1 MKHKESPMLSALLY
15 TLVAISLFLT
25 VRILSTPSTVGLS
38 QNSTT
43 SVSANLTNT
52 KKVEDVFAPIRM
64 IVHTDKRMYLTQE
77 PEIMQ
82 SVNEL
87 LSELLSESVFDGIE
101 GVSTYTQEDY
111 DALILSPTQLE
122 IRFAE
127 EVPLELLSRYF
138 TNLQEEYYDEGV
150 DRIIFNS
157 KEEDPVYLLN
167 DETKQVFTVARPANL
182 LQSLAELYESQKEAY
197 MEVESYQ
204 SESSISY
211 LPTEA
216 ITIEKLVYLVEK
228 PSNSYFIDLLFD
240 DTTDLKDNGSDAFV
254 SYSDNISELSI
265 DKETGQ
271 LSYYR
276 NILDAEDLPDYRLI
290 RDSFHE
296 IKMLDN
302 WTNPFYFYG
311 FDKENDNVY
320 YRRYVNGYPIFGEV
334 DYGLTRIR
342 MSGSSMTE
350 LQFLTQVIQ
359 TPLTDRGEDVT
370 LLSGQDLLAALNA
383 GGYSSQEIQMIALGY
398 DWTFSEES
406 NRLVNL
412 TPKWFIKIDGV
423 WKALDQWI
431 GGTETEADDSGF

>member
-38 QNSTT
+38 QNSAT

-64 IVHTDKRMYLTQE
+64 IVHTDKRMYLTQM
-77 PEIMQ
+77 PEIMR

-87 LSELLSESVFDGIE
+87 LSESVFNGIE
-101 GVSTYTQEDY
+101 GVSTYTKEEY

-138 TNLQEEYYDEGV
+138 TNLQEDYYGESIG
-150 DRIIFNS
+150 RIIFNS

-182 LQSLAELYESQKEAY
+182 LQSLVELYEGQKEAY
-197 MEVESYQ
+197 AEVESY
-204 SESSISY
+204 ETELAISY
-211 LPTEA
+211 LPIEA
-216 ITIEKLVYLVEK
+216 ITIQKLV
-228 PSNSYFIDLLFD
+228 YFIDLLFD
-240 DTTDLKDNGSDAFV
+240 DTTDLKDNGSDEFV

-265 DKETGQ
+265 EKETGQ

-311 FDKENDNVY
+311 FD
-320 YRRYVNGYPIFGEV
+320 
-334 DYGLTRIR
+334 
-342 MSGSSMTE
+342 
-350 LQFLTQVIQ
+350 
-359 TPLTDRGEDVT
+359 
-370 LLSGQDLLAALNA
+370 
-383 GGYSSQEIQMIALGY
+383 
-398 DWTFSEES
+398 
-406 NRLVNL
+406 
-412 TPKWFIKIDGV
+412 
-423 WKALDQWI
+423 
-431 GGTETEADDSGF
+431 

>member
-38 QNSTT
+38 QNSAT

-64 IVHTDKRMYLTQE
+64 IVHTDKRMYLTQM
-77 PEIMQ
+77 PEIMR

-87 LSELLSESVFDGIE
+87 LSESVFNGIE
-101 GVSTYTQEDY
+101 GVSTYTKEEY

-138 TNLQEEYYDEGV
+138 TNLQEDYYGESIG
-150 DRIIFNS
+150 RIIFNS

-197 MEVESYQ
+197 AEVESY
-204 SESSISY
+204 ETELAISY
-211 LPTEA
+211 LPIEA
-216 ITIEKLVYLVEK
+216 ITIQKLVYLVEK

-240 DTTDLKDNGSDAFV
+240 DTTDLKDNGSDEFV

-311 FDKENDNVY
+311 FDEETDNVY

-334 DYGLTRIR
+334 DYGLTRIH

-359 TPLTDRGEDVT
+359 TPLTDRGEDVA
-370 LLSGQDLLAALNA
+370 LLSGKDLLAALDA

-412 TPKWFIKIDGV
+412 TPKWFIQINGV
-423 WKALDQWI
+423 WKSLDQWI
-431 GGTETEADDSGF
+431 GGAETEADDSGL

>member
-38 QNSTT
+38 QNSAT

-64 IVHTDKRMYLTQE
+64 IIHTDKRIYLTQE

-82 SVNEL
+82 SVN
-87 LSELLSESVFDGIE
+87 ELLSESVFDGIE

-138 TNLQEEYYDEGV
+138 TNLQEDYYGESIG
-150 DRIIFNS
+150 RIIFNS

-197 MEVESYQ
+197 AEVESY
-204 SESSISY
+204 ETELAISY
-211 LPTEA
+211 LPIEA
-216 ITIEKLVYLVEK
+216 ITIQKLVYLVEK

-240 DTTDLKDNGSDAFV
+240 DTTDLKDNGSDEFV

>member
-1 MKHKESPMLSALLY
+1 MKQKESPMLSAVLY
-15 TLVAISLFLT
+15 TLVAVSLFLT
-25 VRILSTPSTVGLS
+25 VRILSTPSASGLG
-38 QNSTT
+38 QNSTP

-52 KKVEDVFAPIRM
+52 KKIEDVFAPIRM
-64 IVHTDKRMYLTQE
+64 IVHTDKRLYLTQT

-87 LSELLSESVFDGIE
+87 LGESLLDGIE
-101 GVSTYTQEDY
+101 DVSTYTQEEF
-111 DALILSPTQLE
+111 DALILSPTQVE

-127 EVPLELLSRYF
+127 AVPLELLSRYF
-138 TNLQEEYYDEGV
+138 TNLQEDYYDDGI

-157 KEEDPVYLLN
+157 KEEDPIYLLN
-167 DETKQVFTVARPANL
+167 DETKQVFTVARPDNV
-182 LQSLAELYESQKEAY
+182 LQPLVDLYEGQKDAY
-197 MEVESYQ
+197 MEVESYE
-204 SESSISY
+204 SESAISY

-216 ITIEKLVYLVEK
+216 ITVQKLVYLVEK

-240 DTTDLKDNGSDAFV
+240 DTTDLKDNGSDEFV

-265 DKETGQ
+265 EKTTGQ

-276 NILDAEDLPDYRLI
+276 NILDAEELPDYRLI

-311 FDKENDNVY
+311 FDEETDNVY

-334 DYGLTRIR
+334 DYGLTRIH
-342 MSGSSMTE
+342 MSGSSLTE

-370 LLSGQDLLAALNA
+370 LLSGKDLLAALDA
-383 GGYSSQEIQMIALGY
+383 GGYTSQEIQMIALGY
-398 DWTFSEES
+398 DWTFSQES

-412 TPKWFIKIDGV
+412 TPKWFIQIDGV
-423 WKALDQWI
+423 WKSLDQWI
-431 GGTETEADDSGF
+431 GSTETEAANSGL

>member
-38 QNSTT
+38 QNSAT

-64 IVHTDKRMYLTQE
+64 IVHTDKRMYLTQM
-77 PEIMQ
+77 PEIMR

-87 LSELLSESVFDGIE
+87 LSESVFNGIE
-101 GVSTYTQEDY
+101 GVSTYTKEEY

-138 TNLQEEYYDEGV
+138 TNLQEDYYDDGI
-150 DRIIFNS
+150 DRIILNS
-157 KEEDPVYLLN
+157 KEDDPVYLLN
-167 DETKQVFTVARPANL
+167 DETKQVFTTARPENL
-182 LQSLAELYESQKEAY
+182 LQPLVDLYEGQKEAY

-211 LPTEA
+211 LPKEA
-216 ITIEKLVYLVEK
+216 ITIQKLVYLVEK
-228 PSNSYFIDLLFD
+228 PSNSYFIDLLFN
-240 DTTDLKDNGSDAFV
+240 DTTDLKDNGNDEFV

-265 DKETGQ
+265 DKATGQ

-276 NILDAEDLPDYRLI
+276 NILDAEELPDYRLI

-311 FDKENDNVY
+311 FDEETDNVY

-334 DYGLTRIR
+334 DYGLTRIH

-359 TPLTDRGEDVT
+359 TPLTDRGEDVA
-370 LLSGQDLLAALNA
+370 LLSGKDLLAALDA

-412 TPKWFIKIDGV
+412 TPKWFIQINGV
-423 WKALDQWI
+423 WKSLDQWI
-431 GGTETEADDSGF
+431 GGAETEADDSGL

>member
-38 QNSTT
+38 QNSAT

-64 IVHTDKRMYLTQE
+64 IVHTDKRMYLTQM
-77 PEIMQ
+77 PEIMR

-87 LSELLSESVFDGIE
+87 LSESVFNGIE
-101 GVSTYTQEDY
+101 GVSTYTKEEY
-111 DALILSPTQLE
+111 DALILSPAQLE

-138 TNLQEEYYDEGV
+138 TNLQEDYYGESIG
-150 DRIIFNS
+150 RIIFNS

-182 LQSLAELYESQKEAY
+182 LQSLAELYEGRKEAY
-197 MEVESYQ
+197 AEVESY
-204 SESSISY
+204 ETELAISY
-211 LPTEA
+211 LPIEA
-216 ITIEKLVYLVEK
+216 ITIQKLVYLVEK

-240 DTTDLKDNGSDAFV
+240 DTTDLKDNGSDEFV

>member
-38 QNSTT
+38 QNSAT

-52 KKVEDVFAPIRM
+52 KNVEDVFAPIRM
-64 IVHTDKRMYLTQE
+64 IVHTDKRMYLTQM
-77 PEIMQ
+77 PEIMR

-87 LSELLSESVFDGIE
+87 LSESVFNGIE
-101 GVSTYTQEDY
+101 GVSTYTKEEY

-138 TNLQEEYYDEGV
+138 TNLQEDYYDDGI
-150 DRIIFNS
+150 DRIILNS
-157 KEEDPVYLLN
+157 KEDDPVYLLN
-167 DETKQVFTVARPANL
+167 DETKQVFTTARPENL
-182 LQSLAELYESQKEAY
+182 LQPLVDLYEGQKEAY

-204 SESSISY
+204 SESAISY
-211 LPTEA
+211 LPKEA
-216 ITIEKLVYLVEK
+216 ITVQKLVYLVEK
-228 PSNSYFIDLLFD
+228 PSNSYFIDLLFN
-240 DTTDLKDNGSDAFV
+240 DTTDLKDNGNDEFV

-265 DKETGQ
+265 DKATGQ

-276 NILDAEDLPDYRLI
+276 NILDAEELPDYRLI

-311 FDKENDNVY
+311 FDEETDNVY

-334 DYGLTRIR
+334 DYGLTRIH

-359 TPLTDRGEDVT
+359 TPLTDRGEDVA
-370 LLSGQDLLAALNA
+370 LLSGKDLLAALDA

>member
-38 QNSTT
+38 QNSAT

-64 IVHTDKRMYLTQE
+64 IVHTDKRMYLTQM
-77 PEIMQ
+77 PEIMR

-87 LSELLSESVFDGIE
+87 LSESVFNGIE
-101 GVSTYTQEDY
+101 GVSTYTKEEY

-138 TNLQEEYYDEGV
+138 TNLQEDYYDDGI
-150 DRIIFNS
+150 DRIILNS
-157 KEEDPVYLLN
+157 KEDDPVYLLN
-167 DETKQVFTVARPANL
+167 DETKQVFTTARPENL
-182 LQSLAELYESQKEAY
+182 LQPLVDLYEGQKEAY

-204 SESSISY
+204 SESAISY
-211 LPTEA
+211 LPKEA
-216 ITIEKLVYLVEK
+216 ITVQKLVYLVEK
-228 PSNSYFIDLLFD
+228 PSNSYFIDLLFN
-240 DTTDLKDNGSDAFV
+240 DTTDLKDNGNDEFV

-265 DKETGQ
+265 DKATGQ

-276 NILDAEDLPDYRLI
+276 NILDAEELPDYRLI

-311 FDKENDNVY
+311 FDEETDNVY

-334 DYGLTRIR
+334 DYGLTRIH

-359 TPLTDRGEDVT
+359 TPLTDRGEDVA
-370 LLSGQDLLAALNA
+370 LLSGKDLLAALDA

-412 TPKWFIKIDGV
+412 TPKWFIQINGV
-423 WKALDQWI
+423 WKSLDQWI
-431 GGTETEADDSGF
+431 GGAETEADDSGL

>member
-64 IVHTDKRMYLTQE
+64 IIHTDKRIYLTQE

-82 SVNEL
+82 NVN
-87 LSELLSESVFDGIE
+87 ELLSESVFDGIE

-167 DETKQVFTVARPANL
+167 DETKQVFTAARPDNL
-182 LQSLAELYESQKEAY
+182 LQPLVELYEGQKEAY

-276 NILDAEDLPDYRLI
+276 NILDAEELPDYRLI

-311 FDKENDNVY
+311 FDEGTDNVY

-334 DYGLTRIR
+334 DYGLTRIH
-342 MSGSSMTE
+342 MSGSSLTE

-370 LLSGQDLLAALNA
+370 LLSGKDLLAALDA

-412 TPKWFIKIDGV
+412 TPKWFIQIDGA

-431 GGTETEADDSGF
+431 GGTETEADDSGL

>member
-38 QNSTT
+38 QNSAT

-52 KKVEDVFAPIRM
+52 KNVEDVFAPIRM
-64 IVHTDKRMYLTQE
+64 IVHTDKRMYLTQM
-77 PEIMQ
+77 PEIMR

-87 LSELLSESVFDGIE
+87 LSESVFNGIE
-101 GVSTYTQEDY
+101 GVSTYTKEEY

-138 TNLQEEYYDEGV
+138 TNLQEDYYGESIG
-150 DRIIFNS
+150 RIIFNS

-197 MEVESYQ
+197 AEVESY
-204 SESSISY
+204 ETELAISY
-211 LPTEA
+211 LPIEA
-216 ITIEKLVYLVEK
+216 ITIQKLVYLVEK
-228 PSNSYFIDLLFD
+228 PSNSYFIDLLFN
-240 DTTDLKDNGSDAFV
+240 DTTDLKDNGNDAFV

-265 DKETGQ
+265 DKATGQ

-276 NILDAEDLPDYRLI
+276 NILDAEELPDYRLI

-311 FDKENDNVY
+311 FDEETDNVY

-334 DYGLTRIR
+334 DYGLTRIH

-359 TPLTDRGEDVT
+359 TPLTDRGEDVA
-370 LLSGQDLLAALNA
+370 LLSGKDLLAALDA

-412 TPKWFIKIDGV
+412 TPKWFIQINGV
-423 WKALDQWI
+423 WKSLDQWI
-431 GGTETEADDSGF
+431 GGAETEADDSGL

>member
-64 IVHTDKRMYLTQE
+64 IIHTDKRIYLTQE

-82 SVNEL
+82 SVN
-87 LSELLSESVFDGIE
+87 ELLSESVFDGIE

-138 TNLQEEYYDEGV
+138 TNLQEDYYDDGI
-150 DRIIFNS
+150 DRIILNS
-157 KEEDPVYLLN
+157 KEDDPVYLLN
-167 DETKQVFTVARPANL
+167 DETKQVFTTARPENL
-182 LQSLAELYESQKEAY
+182 LQPLVDLYEGQKEAY

-204 SESSISY
+204 SESAISY
-211 LPTEA
+211 LPKEA
-216 ITIEKLVYLVEK
+216 ITVQKLVYLVEK
-228 PSNSYFIDLLFD
+228 PSNSYFIDLLFN
-240 DTTDLKDNGSDAFV
+240 DTTDLKDNGNDEFV

-265 DKETGQ
+265 DKATGQ

-276 NILDAEDLPDYRLI
+276 NILDAEELPDYRLI

-311 FDKENDNVY
+311 FDEETDNVY

-334 DYGLTRIR
+334 DYGLTRIH
-342 MSGSSMTE
+342 MSGSSLTE

-370 LLSGQDLLAALNA
+370 LLSGKDLLAALDA
-383 GGYSSQEIQMIALGY
+383 GGYTSQEIQMIALGY

-412 TPKWFIKIDGV
+412 TPKWFIQIDGV
-423 WKALDQWI
+423 WKSLDQWI
-431 GGTETEADDSGF
+431 GSTETEAANSGL

>member
-64 IVHTDKRMYLTQE
+64 IIHTDKRIYLTQE

-82 SVNEL
+82 SVN
-87 LSELLSESVFDGIE
+87 ELLSESVFDGIE

-167 DETKQVFTVARPANL
+167 DETKQVFTAARPDNL
-182 LQSLAELYESQKEAY
+182 LQPLVDLYEGQKEAY

-276 NILDAEDLPDYRLI
+276 NILDAEELPDYRLI

-311 FDKENDNVY
+311 FDEGTDNVY

-334 DYGLTRIR
+334 DYGLTQIH
-342 MSGSSMTE
+342 MSGSSLTE

-370 LLSGQDLLAALNA
+370 LLSGKDLLAALDA

-412 TPKWFIKIDGV
+412 TPKWFIQIDGA

-431 GGTETEADDSGF
+431 GGTETEADDSGL

>member
-38 QNSTT
+38 QNSAT

-64 IVHTDKRMYLTQE
+64 IVHTDKRMYLTQM
-77 PEIMQ
+77 PEIMR

-87 LSELLSESVFDGIE
+87 LSESVFNGIE
-101 GVSTYTQEDY
+101 GVSTYTKEEY

-138 TNLQEEYYDEGV
+138 TNLQEDYYGESIG
-150 DRIIFNS
+150 RIIFNS

-197 MEVESYQ
+197 AEVESY
-204 SESSISY
+204 ETELAISY
-211 LPTEA
+211 LPIEA
-216 ITIEKLVYLVEK
+216 ITIQKLIYLVEK

-240 DTTDLKDNGSDAFV
+240 DTTDLKDNGSDEFV

-334 DYGLTRIR
+334 DYGLTRIH
-342 MSGSSMTE
+342 MSGSTMTE

>member
-38 QNSTT
+38 QNSAT

-64 IVHTDKRMYLTQE
+64 IVHTDKRMYLTQM
-77 PEIMQ
+77 PEIMR

-87 LSELLSESVFDGIE
+87 LSESVFNGIE
-101 GVSTYTQEDY
+101 GVSTYTKEEY

-138 TNLQEEYYDEGV
+138 TNLQEDYYGESIG
-150 DRIIFNS
+150 RIIFNS

-182 LQSLAELYESQKEAY
+182 LQSLVELYEGRKEAY
-197 MEVESYQ
+197 AEVESY
-204 SESSISY
+204 ETELAISY
-211 LPTEA
+211 LPIEA
-216 ITIEKLVYLVEK
+216 ITIQKLVYLVEK

-240 DTTDLKDNGSDAFV
+240 DTTDLKDNGSDEFV

-398 DWTFSEES
+398 DWTFIEES

>member
-1 MKHKESPMLSALLY
+1 MKHKESPMLSAFLY

-64 IVHTDKRMYLTQE
+64 IIHTDKRIYLTQE

-82 SVNEL
+82 SVN
-87 LSELLSESVFDGIE
+87 ELLSESVFDGIE

-197 MEVESYQ
+197 AEVESY
-204 SESSISY
+204 ETELAISY
-211 LPTEA
+211 LPIEA
-216 ITIEKLVYLVEK
+216 ITIQKLIYLVEK

-240 DTTDLKDNGSDAFV
+240 DTTDLKDNGSDEFV

>member
-1 MKHKESPMLSALLY
+1 MKQKESPMLSAVLY
-15 TLVAISLFLT
+15 TLVAVSLFLT
-25 VRILSTPSTVGLS
+25 VRILSTPSASGLG
-38 QNSTT
+38 QNSTP

-52 KKVEDVFAPIRM
+52 KKIEDVFAPIRM
-64 IVHTDKRMYLTQE
+64 IVHTDKRLYLTQT

-87 LSELLSESVFDGIE
+87 LGESLLDGIE
-101 GVSTYTQEDY
+101 DVSTYTQEEF
-111 DALILSPTQLE
+111 DALILSPTQVE

-127 EVPLELLSRYF
+127 AVPLELLSRYF
-138 TNLQEEYYDEGV
+138 TNLQEDYYDDGI

-157 KEEDPVYLLN
+157 KEEDPIYLLN
-167 DETKQVFTVARPANL
+167 DETKQVFTVARPDNV
-182 LQSLAELYESQKEAY
+182 LQPLVDLYEGQKDAY
-197 MEVESYQ
+197 MEVESYE
-204 SESSISY
+204 SESAISY

-216 ITIEKLVYLVEK
+216 ITVQKLVYLVEK

-240 DTTDLKDNGSDAFV
+240 DTTDLKDNGSDEFV

-265 DKETGQ
+265 EKTTGQ

-276 NILDAEDLPDYRLI
+276 NILDAEELPDYRLI

-311 FDKENDNVY
+311 FDEETDNVY

-334 DYGLTRIR
+334 DYGLTRIH

-359 TPLTDRGEDVT
+359 TPLTDRGEDVA
-370 LLSGQDLLAALNA
+370 LLSGKDLLAALDA

-412 TPKWFIKIDGV
+412 TPKWFIQINGV
-423 WKALDQWI
+423 WKSLDQWI
-431 GGTETEADDSGF
+431 GGAETEADDSGL

>member
-1 MKHKESPMLSALLY
+1 MRQKESPILSALLY

-25 VRILSTPSTVGLS
+25 VRILSTPSTIGLS

-52 KKVEDVFAPIRM
+52 KKIEDVFAPIRM
-64 IVHTDKRMYLTQE
+64 IVHTDKRIYLTQT
-77 PEIMQ
+77 PKIMK

-87 LSELLSESVFDGIE
+87 LGESLLDGIE
-101 GVSTYTQEDY
+101 DVSTYTQEEF
-111 DALILSPTQLE
+111 DALILAPTQLE

-138 TNLQEEYYDEGV
+138 TNLQEDYYADTI

-157 KEEDPVYLLN
+157 NEEDPIYLLN
-167 DETKQVFTVARPANL
+167 DETKQVFTSKRPDNV
-182 LQSLAELYESQKEAY
+182 LQPLVDLYEGQKDAY
-197 MEVESYQ
+197 MEVESYE

-211 LPTEA
+211 LPKEA
-216 ITIEKLVYLVEK
+216 ITIQKLVYLVEK
-228 PSNSYFIDLLFD
+228 PSNSYFIDLLFS
-240 DTTDLKDNGSDAFV
+240 DTTDLKDNGNDEFV

-265 DKETGQ
+265 HKETGQ
-271 LSYYR
+271 LNYYR
-276 NILDAEDLPDYRLI
+276 NILDAEDVPDYRLI

-311 FDKENDNVY
+311 FDEDTDNVY
-320 YRRYVNGYPIFGEV
+320 YRRYVNGYPIFGEI
-334 DYGLTRIR
+334 DYGLTRIH
-342 MSGSSMTE
+342 MSGSFMTE

-370 LLSGQDLLAALNA
+370 LLSGTDLLAALDA

-412 TPKWFIKIDGV
+412 MPKWFVQIDGA
-423 WKALDQWI
+423 WKSLDQWL
-431 GGTETEADDSGF
+431 GGTETEADDSGL

>member
-38 QNSTT
+38 QNSAT

-52 KKVEDVFAPIRM
+52 KNVEDVFAPIRM
-64 IVHTDKRMYLTQE
+64 IVHTDKRMYLTQM
-77 PEIMQ
+77 PEIMR

-87 LSELLSESVFDGIE
+87 LSESVFNGIE
-101 GVSTYTQEDY
+101 GVSTYTKEEY

-138 TNLQEEYYDEGV
+138 TNLQEDYYGESIG
-150 DRIIFNS
+150 RIIFNS

-197 MEVESYQ
+197 AEVESY
-204 SESSISY
+204 ETELAISY
-211 LPTEA
+211 LPIEA
-216 ITIEKLVYLVEK
+216 ITIQKLVYLVEK

-240 DTTDLKDNGSDAFV
+240 DTTDLKDNGSDEFV

-370 LLSGQDLLAALNA
+370 LLSGQDLLAVLNA

>member
-38 QNSTT
+38 QNSAT

-64 IVHTDKRMYLTQE
+64 IVHTDKRMYLTQM
-77 PEIMQ
+77 PEIMR

-87 LSELLSESVFDGIE
+87 LSESVFNGIE
-101 GVSTYTQEDY
+101 GVSTYTKEEY

-138 TNLQEEYYDEGV
+138 TNLQEDYYGESIG
-150 DRIIFNS
+150 RIIFNS

-182 LQSLAELYESQKEAY
+182 LQSLAELYEGQKEAY
-197 MEVESYQ
+197 AEVESY
-204 SESSISY
+204 ETELAISY
-211 LPTEA
+211 LPIEA
-216 ITIEKLVYLVEK
+216 ITIQKLVYLVEK

-240 DTTDLKDNGSDAFV
+240 DTTDLKDNGSDEFV

-311 FDKENDNVY
+311 FNKENDNIY

>member
-1 MKHKESPMLSALLY
+1 MRQKESPMLSAVLY

-25 VRILSTPSTVGLS
+25 VRILSTPSASGLG
-38 QNSTT
+38 QNSTAP
-43 SVSANLTNT
+43 VSANLTNT

-64 IVHTDKRMYLTQE
+64 IVHTDKRLYLTQT
-77 PEIMQ
+77 PGIMQ

-87 LSELLSESVFDGIE
+87 LGESLFDGIE
-101 GVSTYTQEDY
+101 DVSTYTQEEF
-111 DALILSPTQLE
+111 DALILSPTQVE

-127 EVPLELLSRYF
+127 AVPLELLSRYF
-138 TNLQEEYYDEGV
+138 TNLQEDYYDDGI

-157 KEEDPVYLLN
+157 KEEDPIYLLN
-167 DETKQVFTVARPANL
+167 DETKQVFTVARPDNV
-182 LQSLAELYESQKEAY
+182 LQPLVDLYEGQKDAY
-197 MEVESYQ
+197 MEVESYE
-204 SESSISY
+204 SESAISY

-216 ITIEKLVYLVEK
+216 ITVQKLVYLVEK

-240 DTTDLKDNGSDAFV
+240 DTTDLKDNGSDEFV

-265 DKETGQ
+265 EKTTGQ

-276 NILDAEDLPDYRLI
+276 NILDAEELPDYRLI

-311 FDKENDNVY
+311 FDEETDNVY

-334 DYGLTRIR
+334 DYGLTRIH
-342 MSGSSMTE
+342 MSGSSLTE

-359 TPLTDRGEDVT
+359 TPLTDRREDVT
-370 LLSGQDLLAALNA
+370 LLSGKDLLTALDA
-383 GGYSSQEIQMIALGY
+383 GGYTSQEIQMIALGY

-412 TPKWFIKIDGV
+412 TPKWFIQIDGA
-423 WKALDQWI
+423 WKALDEWI
-431 GGTETEADDSGF
+431 GATETEAADSGL

>member
-38 QNSTT
+38 QNSAT

-52 KKVEDVFAPIRM
+52 KNVEDVFAPIRM
-64 IVHTDKRMYLTQE
+64 IVHTDKRMYLTQM
-77 PEIMQ
+77 PEIMR

-87 LSELLSESVFDGIE
+87 LSESVFNGIE
-101 GVSTYTQEDY
+101 GVSTYTKEEY

-138 TNLQEEYYDEGV
+138 TNLQEDYYGESIG
-150 DRIIFNS
+150 RIIFNS

-197 MEVESYQ
+197 AEVESY
-204 SESSISY
+204 ETELAISY
-211 LPTEA
+211 LPIEA
-216 ITIEKLVYLVEK
+216 ITIQKLVYLVEK

-240 DTTDLKDNGSDAFV
+240 DTTDLKDNGSDEFV

-265 DKETGQ
+265 EKETGQ

>member
-38 QNSTT
+38 QNSAT

-64 IVHTDKRMYLTQE
+64 IVHTDKRMYLTQM
-77 PEIMQ
+77 PEIMR

-87 LSELLSESVFDGIE
+87 LSESVFNGIE
-101 GVSTYTQEDY
+101 GVSTYTKEEY

-138 TNLQEEYYDEGV
+138 TNLQEDYYCESIG
-150 DRIIFNS
+150 RSIFNS

-197 MEVESYQ
+197 AEVESY
-204 SESSISY
+204 ETELAISY
-211 LPTEA
+211 LPIEA
-216 ITIEKLVYLVEK
+216 ITIQKLVYLVEK

-240 DTTDLKDNGSDAFV
+240 DTTDLKDNGSDEFV

-311 FDKENDNVY
+311 FNKENDNVY

>member
-52 KKVEDVFAPIRM
+52 KKIEDVFAPIRM
-64 IVHTDKRMYLTQE
+64 IIHTDRRIYLTQE

-87 LSELLSESVFDGIE
+87 LSEGVFDGIE

-167 DETKQVFTVARPANL
+167 DETKQVFTAARPDNL
-182 LQSLAELYESQKEAY
+182 LQPLVELYEGQKEAY

-276 NILDAEDLPDYRLI
+276 NILDAEELPDYRLI

-311 FDKENDNVY
+311 FDEGTDNVY

-334 DYGLTRIR
+334 DYGLTRIH
-342 MSGSSMTE
+342 MSGSSLTE

-370 LLSGQDLLAALNA
+370 LLSGKDLLAALDA

-412 TPKWFIKIDGV
+412 TPKWFIQIDGA

-431 GGTETEADDSGF
+431 GGTETEADDSGL

>member
-64 IVHTDKRMYLTQE
+64 IIHTDKRIYLTQE

-82 SVNEL
+82 SVN
-87 LSELLSESVFDGIE
+87 ELLSESVFDGIE

-276 NILDAEDLPDYRLI
+276 NILDAEELPDYRLI

-311 FDKENDNVY
+311 FDEETDNVY

-334 DYGLTRIR
+334 DYGLTRIH

-359 TPLTDRGEDVT
+359 TPLTDRGEDVA
-370 LLSGQDLLAALNA
+370 LLSGKDLLAALDA

-412 TPKWFIKIDGV
+412 TPKWFIQINGV
-423 WKALDQWI
+423 WKSLDQWI
-431 GGTETEADDSGF
+431 GGAETEADDSGL

>member
-52 KKVEDVFAPIRM
+52 KKIEDVFAPIRM
-64 IVHTDKRMYLTQE
+64 IIHTDRRIYLTQE

-87 LSELLSESVFDGIE
+87 LSEGVFDGIE

-167 DETKQVFTVARPANL
+167 DETKQVFTAARPDNL
-182 LQSLAELYESQKEAY
+182 LQPLVELYEGQKEAY

-276 NILDAEDLPDYRLI
+276 NILDAEELPDYRLI

-311 FDKENDNVY
+311 FDEGTDNVY

-334 DYGLTRIR
+334 DYGLTRIH

-359 TPLTDRGEDVT
+359 TPLTDRGEDVA
-370 LLSGQDLLAALNA
+370 LLSGKDLLAALDA

-412 TPKWFIKIDGV
+412 TPKWFIQINGV
-423 WKALDQWI
+423 WKSLDQWI
-431 GGTETEADDSGF
+431 GGAETEADDSGL

>member
-25 VRILSTPSTVGLS
+25 VRILCTPSTVGLS
-38 QNSTT
+38 QNSPT

-64 IVHTDKRMYLTQE
+64 IVHTDKRMYLTQM
-77 PEIMQ
+77 PEIMR

-87 LSELLSESVFDGIE
+87 LSESVFNGIE
-101 GVSTYTQEDY
+101 GVSTYTKEEY

-138 TNLQEEYYDEGV
+138 TNLQEDYYGESIG
-150 DRIIFNS
+150 RIIFNS

-197 MEVESYQ
+197 AEVESY
-204 SESSISY
+204 ETELAISY
-211 LPTEA
+211 LPIEA
-216 ITIEKLVYLVEK
+216 ITIQKLVYLVEK

-240 DTTDLKDNGSDAFV
+240 DTTDLKDNGSDEFV

>member
-38 QNSTT
+38 QNSAT

-64 IVHTDKRMYLTQE
+64 IVHTDKRMYLTQM
-77 PEIMQ
+77 PEIMR

-87 LSELLSESVFDGIE
+87 LGESLLDGIE
-101 GVSTYTQEDY
+101 DVSTYTQEEF
-111 DALILSPTQLE
+111 DALILSPTQVE

-127 EVPLELLSRYF
+127 AVPLELLSRYF
-138 TNLQEEYYDEGV
+138 TNLQEDYYDDGI

-157 KEEDPVYLLN
+157 KEEDPIYLLN
-167 DETKQVFTVARPANL
+167 DETKQVFTVARPDNV
-182 LQSLAELYESQKEAY
+182 LQPLVDLYEGQKDAY
-197 MEVESYQ
+197 MEVESYE
-204 SESSISY
+204 SESAISY

-216 ITIEKLVYLVEK
+216 ITVQKLVYLVEK

-240 DTTDLKDNGSDAFV
+240 DTTDLKDNGSDEFV

-265 DKETGQ
+265 EKTTGQ

-276 NILDAEDLPDYRLI
+276 NILDAEELPDYRLI

-311 FDKENDNVY
+311 FDEETDNVY

-334 DYGLTRIR
+334 DYGLTRIH
-342 MSGSSMTE
+342 MSGSSLTE

-359 TPLTDRGEDVT
+359 TPLTDRGEDVN
-370 LLSGQDLLAALNA
+370 LLSGKDLLAALDA
-383 GGYSSQEIQMIALGY
+383 RGYTSQEIQMIALGY

-412 TPKWFIKIDGV
+412 TPKWFIQIDGS
-423 WKALDQWI
+423 WKSLDQWI
-431 GGTETEADDSGF
+431 GATETEAADSGL

>member
-38 QNSTT
+38 QNSAT

-64 IVHTDKRMYLTQE
+64 IVHTDKRMYLTQM
-77 PEIMQ
+77 PEIMR

-87 LSELLSESVFDGIE
+87 LSESVFNGIE
-101 GVSTYTQEDY
+101 GVSTYTKEEY

-138 TNLQEEYYDEGV
+138 TNLQEDYYGESIG
-150 DRIIFNS
+150 RIIFNS
-157 KEEDPVYLLN
+157 KEEDSVYLLN

-182 LQSLAELYESQKEAY
+182 LQSLVELYEGRKEAY
-197 MEVESYQ
+197 AEVESY
-204 SESSISY
+204 ETELAISY
-211 LPTEA
+211 LPIEA
-216 ITIEKLVYLVEK
+216 ITIQKLVYLVEK

-240 DTTDLKDNGSDAFV
+240 DTTDLKDNGSDEFV

-311 FDKENDNVY
+311 FNKENDNVY

>member
-38 QNSTT
+38 QNSAT

-52 KKVEDVFAPIRM
+52 KNVEDVFAPIRM
-64 IVHTDKRMYLTQE
+64 IVHTDKRMYLTQM
-77 PEIMQ
+77 PEIMR

-87 LSELLSESVFDGIE
+87 LSESVFNGIE
-101 GVSTYTQEDY
+101 GVSTYTKEEY

-138 TNLQEEYYDEGV
+138 TNLQEDYYGESIG
-150 DRIIFNS
+150 RIIFNS

-182 LQSLAELYESQKEAY
+182 LQSLAELYEGRKEAY
-197 MEVESYQ
+197 AEVESY
-204 SESSISY
+204 ETELAISY
-211 LPTEA
+211 LPKEA
-216 ITIEKLVYLVEK
+216 ITIQKLVYLVEK
-228 PSNSYFIDLLFD
+228 PSNSYFIDLLFN
-240 DTTDLKDNGSDAFV
+240 DTTDLKDNGNDEFV

-265 DKETGQ
+265 DKATGQ

-276 NILDAEDLPDYRLI
+276 NILDAEELPDYRLI

-311 FDKENDNVY
+311 FDEETDNVY

-334 DYGLTRIR
+334 DYGLTRIH

-359 TPLTDRGEDVT
+359 TPLTDRGEDVA
-370 LLSGQDLLAALNA
+370 LLSGKDLLAALDA

-412 TPKWFIKIDGV
+412 TPKWFIQINGV
-423 WKALDQWI
+423 WKSLDQWI
-431 GGTETEADDSGF
+431 GGAETEADDSGL

>member
-38 QNSTT
+38 QNSAT

-52 KKVEDVFAPIRM
+52 KNVEDVFAPIRM
-64 IVHTDKRMYLTQE
+64 IVHTDKRMYLTQM
-77 PEIMQ
+77 PEIMR

-87 LSELLSESVFDGIE
+87 LSESVFNGIE
-101 GVSTYTQEDY
+101 GVSTYTKEEY

-138 TNLQEEYYDEGV
+138 TNLQEDYYGESIG
-150 DRIIFNS
+150 RIIFNS

-197 MEVESYQ
+197 AEVESY
-204 SESSISY
+204 ETELAISY
-211 LPTEA
+211 LPIEA
-216 ITIEKLVYLVEK
+216 ITIQKLVYLVEK

-240 DTTDLKDNGSDAFV
+240 DTTDLKDNGSDEFV

-311 FDKENDNVY
+311 FDEETDNVY

-334 DYGLTRIR
+334 DYGLTRIH
-342 MSGSSMTE
+342 MSGSSLTE

-370 LLSGQDLLAALNA
+370 LLSGKDLLAALDA

-412 TPKWFIKIDGV
+412 TPKWFIQIDGA

-431 GGTETEADDSGF
+431 GGTETEADDSGL

>member
-1 MKHKESPMLSALLY
+1 MKHKESPMLSAVLY
-15 TLVAISLFLT
+15 TLVAVSLFLT
-25 VRILSTPSTVGLS
+25 IRILSTPSTAGLS

-52 KKVEDVFAPIRM
+52 KKIEDVFAPIRM
-64 IVHTDKRMYLTQE
+64 IVHTDKRIYLTQT

-82 SVNEL
+82 SVNDL
-87 LSELLSESVFDGIE
+87 LGESVLEGIE
-101 GVSTYTQEDY
+101 GVSTYTQVDY
-111 DALILSPTQLE
+111 DALILSPSQVE

-138 TNLQEEYYDEGV
+138 TNLQEDYYDDGI
-150 DRIIFNS
+150 DRIILNS
-157 KEEDPVYLLN
+157 KEDDPVYLLN
-167 DETKQVFTVARPANL
+167 DETKQVFTTARPENL
-182 LQSLAELYESQKEAY
+182 LQPLVDLYEGQKEAY

-204 SESSISY
+204 SESAISY
-211 LPTEA
+211 LPKEA
-216 ITIEKLVYLVEK
+216 ITVQKLVYLVEK
-228 PSNSYFIDLLFD
+228 PSNSYFIDLLFN
-240 DTTDLKDNGSDAFV
+240 DTTDLKDNGNDEFV

-265 DKETGQ
+265 DKATGQ

-276 NILDAEDLPDYRLI
+276 NILDAEELPDYRLI

-311 FDKENDNVY
+311 FDEETDNVY

-334 DYGLTRIR
+334 DYGLTRIH
-342 MSGSSMTE
+342 MSGSSLTE

-359 TPLTDRGEDVT
+359 TPLTDRGEDVA
-370 LLSGQDLLAALNA
+370 LLSGKDLLAALDA

-412 TPKWFIKIDGV
+412 TPKWFIQINGV
-423 WKALDQWI
+423 WKSLDQWI
-431 GGTETEADDSGF
+431 GGAETEADDSGL

>member
-52 KKVEDVFAPIRM
+52 KKIEDVFAPIRM
-64 IVHTDKRMYLTQE
+64 IIHTDRRIYLTQE

-87 LSELLSESVFDGIE
+87 LSEGVFDGIE

-167 DETKQVFTVARPANL
+167 DETKQVFTAARPDNL
-182 LQSLAELYESQKEAY
+182 LQPLVELYEGQKEAY

-276 NILDAEDLPDYRLI
+276 NILDAEELPDYRLI

-311 FDKENDNVY
+311 FDEGTDNVY

-334 DYGLTRIR
+334 DYGLTRIH
-342 MSGSSMTE
+342 MSGSSLTE

-370 LLSGQDLLAALNA
+370 LLSGKDLLAALDA

-431 GGTETEADDSGF
+431 GGTETEADGSGL

>member
-38 QNSTT
+38 QNSAT

-52 KKVEDVFAPIRM
+52 KKVEDVFAQIRM
-64 IVHTDKRMYLTQE
+64 IVHTDKRMYLTQM
-77 PEIMQ
+77 PEIMR

-87 LSELLSESVFDGIE
+87 LSESVFNGIE
-101 GVSTYTQEDY
+101 GVSTYTKEEY

-138 TNLQEEYYDEGV
+138 TNLQEDYYGESIG
-150 DRIIFNS
+150 RIIFNS

-197 MEVESYQ
+197 AEVESY
-204 SESSISY
+204 ETELAISY
-211 LPTEA
+211 LPIEA
-216 ITIEKLVYLVEK
+216 ITIQKLVYLVEK

-240 DTTDLKDNGSDAFV
+240 DTTDLKDNGSDEFV

>member
-38 QNSTT
+38 QNSAT

-64 IVHTDKRMYLTQE
+64 IVHTDKRMYLTQM
-77 PEIMQ
+77 PEIMR

-87 LSELLSESVFDGIE
+87 LSESVFNGIE
-101 GVSTYTQEDY
+101 GVSTYTKEEY

-138 TNLQEEYYDEGV
+138 TNLQEDYYGESIG
-150 DRIIFNS
+150 RIIFNS

-197 MEVESYQ
+197 AEVESY
-204 SESSISY
+204 ETELAISY
-211 LPTEA
+211 LPIEA
-216 ITIEKLVYLVEK
+216 ITIQKLIYLVEK

-240 DTTDLKDNGSDAFV
+240 DTTDLKDNGSDEFV

>member
-64 IVHTDKRMYLTQE
+64 IIHTDRRIYLTQE

-82 SVNEL
+82 SVN
-87 LSELLSESVFDGIE
+87 ELLSESVFDGIE

-182 LQSLAELYESQKEAY
+182 LQSLVELYEGRKEAY
-197 MEVESYQ
+197 AEVESY
-204 SESSISY
+204 ETELAISY
-211 LPTEA
+211 LPIEA
-216 ITIEKLVYLVEK
+216 ITIQKLVYLVEK

-240 DTTDLKDNGSDAFV
+240 DTTDLKDNGSDEFV

>member
-64 IVHTDKRMYLTQE
+64 IIHTDKRIYLTQE

-82 SVNEL
+82 SVN
-87 LSELLSESVFDGIE
+87 ELLSESVFDGIE

-167 DETKQVFTVARPANL
+167 DETKQVFTAARPDNL
-182 LQSLAELYESQKEAY
+182 LQPLVELYEGQKEAY

-276 NILDAEDLPDYRLI
+276 NILDAEELPDYRLI

-311 FDKENDNVY
+311 FDEGTDNVY

-334 DYGLTRIR
+334 DYGLTRIH
-342 MSGSSMTE
+342 MSGSSLTE

-370 LLSGQDLLAALNA
+370 LLSGKDLLAALDA
-383 GGYSSQEIQMIALGY
+383 GGYTSQEIQMIAVGY

-412 TPKWFIKIDGV
+412 TPKWFIQIDGV
-423 WKALDQWI
+423 WKSLDQWI
-431 GGTETEADDSGF
+431 GSTETEAANSGL

>member
-38 QNSTT
+38 QNSAT

-64 IVHTDKRMYLTQE
+64 IVHTDKRMYLTQM
-77 PEIMQ
+77 PEIMR

-87 LSELLSESVFDGIE
+87 LSESVFNGIE
-101 GVSTYTQEDY
+101 GVSTYTKEEY

-138 TNLQEEYYDEGV
+138 TNLQEDYYGESIG
-150 DRIIFNS
+150 RIIFNS
-157 KEEDPVYLLN
+157 NEEDPVYLLN

-182 LQSLAELYESQKEAY
+182 LQSLAELYEGRKEAY
-197 MEVESYQ
+197 AEVESY
-204 SESSISY
+204 ETELAISY
-211 LPTEA
+211 LPIEA
-216 ITIEKLVYLVEK
+216 ITIQKLVYLVEK

-240 DTTDLKDNGSDAFV
+240 DTTDLKDNGSDEFV

>member
-38 QNSTT
+38 QNSAT

-64 IVHTDKRMYLTQE
+64 IVHTDKRMYLTQM
-77 PEIMQ
+77 PEIMR

-87 LSELLSESVFDGIE
+87 LSESVFNGIE
-101 GVSTYTQEDY
+101 GVSTYTKEEY

-138 TNLQEEYYDEGV
+138 TNLQEDYYGESIG
-150 DRIIFNS
+150 RIIFNS

-197 MEVESYQ
+197 AEVESY
-204 SESSISY
+204 ETELAISY
-211 LPTEA
+211 LPIEA
-216 ITIEKLVYLVEK
+216 ITIQKLVYLVEK

-240 DTTDLKDNGSDAFV
+240 DTTDLKDNGSDEFV

-290 RDSFHE
+290 RDSF
-296 IKMLDN
+296 
-302 WTNPFYFYG
+302 
-311 FDKENDNVY
+311 
-320 YRRYVNGYPIFGEV
+320 
-334 DYGLTRIR
+334 
-342 MSGSSMTE
+342 
-350 LQFLTQVIQ
+350 
-359 TPLTDRGEDVT
+359 
-370 LLSGQDLLAALNA
+370 
-383 GGYSSQEIQMIALGY
+383 
-398 DWTFSEES
+398 
-406 NRLVNL
+406 
-412 TPKWFIKIDGV
+412 
-423 WKALDQWI
+423 
-431 GGTETEADDSGF
+431 